1 MTLLINAAD
10 VGRGAMAISGAERM
24 KRETTSD
31 IIEDAR
37 RIMGLSYN
45 QIANLLDVTRKT
57 LYRYRVKET
66 APKKK
71 ESEQRVEQVNVLNQ
85 FLKEEFTSEE
95 AAQEWLYTSVRA
107 FKWRRPIDLIRDGE
121 INKVVTALANM
132 NTGAFL

>member
-1 MTLLINAAD
+1 MTLINAVE

-24 KRETTSD
+24 KRKTTSE

-57 LYRYRVKET
+57 LYRYRLQET

-71 ESEQRVEQVNVLNQ
+71 ESEQRVEQVNMLNQ

-121 INKVVTALANM
+121 IKEVVTALANM